1 MPEENPLIEIVRKVT
16 REQEQK
22 ARVHREHL
30 NRLKDIFR
38 QKRNSLTDAELLE
51 IILEAGTFLDRPEF
65 NQEDDLDPYMNSLT
79 FTMDSLVDDDGEGL
93 KTAWSEFLDKT
104 LVDMKTRT
112 DDSYEV
118 VALWYSNKE
127 MWSHSVAVYEHIYHQ
142 VRSCELVNEQE
153 FHAEWVLELWKSC
166 VRRGLKQRTRELFGR
181 IAEYHDDGEISF
193 EDYCEVSSKD
203 SELRYSEI
211 RETIDRDR
219 NLSRERL
226 TLEFGATFGN
236 LHPLTRNLVIDAE
249 LWSDVR
255 MQKIEPSTGPLR
267 WALAIESEFHHKIYN
282 PNQEVLGNLLG
293 ELRPKHGKTCGVGQ
307 INKLIEVS
315 GSNPIKKAFV
325 EKKISNWRNL
335 VSVPDLVRNLKEISK
350 DRNRIAHVDPEGSYT
365 KENSVEFVEHFRNS
379 GWIFRFFSSLT
390 VTG

>member
-1 MPEENPLIEIVRKVT
+1 MSEENPLVEILGKVA

-22 ARVHREHL
+22 ARIHREHL
-30 NRLKDIFR
+30 NHLKDIFG

-51 IILEAGTFLDRPEF
+51 IILEAGTLLDRPKF

-79 FTMDSLVDDDGEGL
+79 FTTDSLVDHDGESL
-93 KTAWSEFLDKT
+93 KTAWSEFLEKT
-104 LVDMKTRT
+104 LVDVKTRT

-153 FHAEWVLELWKSC
+153 FHAQWVLELWKSC
-166 VRRGLKQRTRELFGR
+166 VRRGLKQRARELFGR

-211 RETIDRDR
+211 GKTIDRDR

-236 LHPLTRNLVIDAE
+236 LHPLTRNLIIDAE

-255 MQKIEPSTGPLR
+255 MQNIEPSTGPLR

-282 PNQEVLGNLLG
+282 TNQDVLGKLLG
-293 ELRPKHGKTCGVGQ
+293 DFRPKPGQTCGVGQ

-315 GSNPIKKAFV
+315 GPSAEEPVPGWNKLLSVP
-325 EKKISNWRNL
+325 NL
-335 VSVPDLVRNLKEISK
+335 VKILRGISR
-350 DRNRIAHVDPEGSYT
+350 DRKQIVHVSSEGPYT
-365 KENSVEFVEHFRNS
+365 KGNSVEFVEQVRNS
-379 GWIFRFFSSLT
+379 GWIFRFLSSLT